1 MKNILRFILIVVLI
15 IAGLSLICNGL
26 KPKRYKPVNKVETP
40 IVNNEKVI
48 NDEKV
53 AEIETPPSFDK
64 ANILD
69 NQIDGEFIPIRI
81 IIPQTN
87 VDTEIEPMETIAGQ
101 LQAPKNFSIVGWDKT
116 RVPLV
121 TNTIIM
127 DGHYDSKKGPAVFYN
142 LKSLKPDDKIYILS
156 ENEILI
162 YNVTLIE
169 AYDRLNAPIEKIYGD
184 NGKKKIKLDH
194 MPWYI

>member
-69 NQIDGEFIPIRI
+69 NQIDGEFIPVRI
-81 IIPQTN
+81 IVPKADIDAKVELMITKS
-87 VDTEIEPMETIAGQ
+87 GQ
-101 LQAPKNFSIVGWDKT
+101 LQTPKNFFTVGWDETKLSGVAGT
-116 RVPLV
+116 V
-121 TNTIIM
+121 IM
-127 DGHYDSKKGPAVFYN
+127 DGNYDNKKGPAVFYN